1 MATKLTVL
9 NDECV
14 ASELLGFEFITP
26 DVTSVPEKDID
37 SINVEDFAF
46 SDLSYYRY
54 MLDLYANKGFKGI
67 SDEDLRFYTS
77 KVLEA
82 SK

>member
-1 MATKLTVL
+1 MSNIHENKLVHAV
-9 NDECV
+9 NV
-14 ASELLGFEFITP
+14 G
-26 DVTSVPEKDID
+26 SVIKV
-37 SINVEDFAF
+37 NDFAF

-54 MLDLYANKGFKGI
+54 MLDLYANKGFDGI

>member
-1 MATKLTVL
+1 MATKLTVS

-14 ASELLGFEFITP
+14 ATELLGFEFVSLDIS
-26 DVTSVPEKDID
+26 DESEKDVD
-37 SINVEDFAF
+37 SINVDDFAF